1 MFREL
6 FRKRGKGM
14 ICRER
19 LKMEHPEHADEE
31 YAGGCAGCPHDYG
44 YASRPE
50 YCSILEYAE
59 ICEKCWERE
68 VEGAE
73 EKEVKKE
80 FTKADLEDGMVVELR
95 NGKHLLVIKRGKKI
109 KMLTETQYYSG
120 DDVTDDLR
128 EKNISEKRGEL
139 DIVKVFAP
147 APLEK
152 VANVLNLIEMKG
164 EMLWER
170 REKMTLE
177 EIEQELGYKIE
188 IVEVDE
194 KK

>member
-1 MFREL
+1 MTREE
-6 FRKRGKGM
+6 KIDK
-14 ICRER
+14 IVHKCRRTTDCIECK
-19 LKMEHPEHADEE
+19 L
-31 YAGGCAGCPHDYG
+31 YG
-44 YASRPE
+44 Y
-50 YCSILEYAE
+50 YA
-59 ICEKCWERE
+59 KCPVQLYLKDGTPMTDGSVYLAYKTLFEN
-68 VEGAE
+68 E
-73 EKEVKKE
+73 ETRKE

-120 DDVTDDLR
+120 EDVTEDLKQ
-128 EKNISEKRGEL
+128 KNSEKRGEL

>member
-1 MFREL
+1 MTREEKIDQIVHEC
-6 FRKRGKGM
+6 RRTNN
-14 ICRER
+14 CRECK
-19 LKMEHPEHADEE
+19 L
-31 YAGGCAGCPHDYG
+31 YG
-44 YASRPE
+44 YYSVCPVQQYLKDGATITNWGVDRMHE
-50 YCSILEYAE
+50 ILF
-59 ICEKCWERE
+59 
-68 VEGAE
+68 E
-73 EKEVKKE
+73 ETRKE

-120 DDVTDDLR
+120 EDVTEDLKQ
-128 EKNISEKRGEL
+128 KNSEKRGEL

-147 APLEK
+147 AHLEK

>member
-1 MFREL
+1 MTREEKIDKIVHKC
-6 FRKRGKGM
+6 RRTRD
-14 ICRER
+14 CRECK
-19 LKMEHPEHADEE
+19 L
-31 YAGGCAGCPHDYG
+31 YG
-44 YASRPE
+44 Y
-50 YCSILEYAE
+50 YSICPVQQYLKDGATITNWGVDRMYE
-59 ICEKCWERE
+59 ILF
-68 VEGAE
+68 E
-73 EKEVKKE
+73 ETRKE

-120 DDVTDDLR
+120 EDVTEDLKQ
-128 EKNISEKRGEL
+128 KNSEKRGEL

>member
-1 MFREL
+1 MTREEKIDKIVHKC
-6 FRKRGKGM
+6 RRTSD
-14 ICRER
+14 CRECK
-19 LKMEHPEHADEE
+19 L
-31 YAGGCAGCPHDYG
+31 YG
-44 YASRPE
+44 YYSVCPVQQYLKDGATITNWGVDRMHE
-50 YCSILEYAE
+50 ILF
-59 ICEKCWERE
+59 
-68 VEGAE
+68 E
-73 EKEVKKE
+73 ETRKE

-120 DDVTDDLR
+120 EDVTEDLKQ
-128 EKNISEKRGEL
+128 KNSEKRGEL

-147 APLEK
+147 AHLEK